1 MLRQF
6 SLFSDSNVKD
16 STIEKIVY
24 FMEPHEFI
32 RGQMIY
38 KEGDT
43 TVNGIYFITSG
54 DFEVTTRVRPGA
66 VDKKLNS
73 ESSDGTL
80 NKVGPKVK

>member
-16 STIEKIVY
+16 STIEKIVKY
-24 FMEPHEFI
+24 MEPNEFI

-43 TVNGIYFITSG
+43 TIDGIYLITSG
-54 DFEVTTRVRPGA
+54 DFEVTTRVRRVGA
-66 VDKKLNS
+66 
-73 ESSDGTL
+73 
-80 NKVGPKVK
+80 

>member
-16 STIEKIVY
+16 STIENIVKY
-24 FMEPHEFI
+24 MEPNEFI

-43 TVNGIYFITSG
+43 MVNGIYFITSG

-66 VDKKLNS
+66 VDKNLNS
-73 ESSDGTL
+73 ESRDGIL